1 MLNFLKLENNE
12 LVEPNANAE
21 SLKGS
26 LNLFNMHFKDI
37 CSTQSRWLAFDKQLS
52 EKIIMSLQH
61 ILLPAYGNFIE
72 KLQDVLGIHA
82 SEYIKY
88 GLFDIKDQ
96 LNHLFLGS
104 MPMNQYLKDKEKCV
118 CILKGKHRR
127 ACSTSHKSYYNNF
140 YDNKKFIYQFMQ
152 ALTIFPFCV
161 VFVF

>member
-1 MLNFLKLENNE
+1 MNNWRCVELEAIKLRLNLGCFHKDTTKVQQNLELYQSSSWNMVLNFLKLENNE

-104 MPMNQYLKDKEKCV
+104 MPMNQYLKDKEKL
-118 CILKGKHRR
+118 LKL
-127 ACSTSHKSYYNNF
+127 A
-140 YDNKKFIYQFMQ
+140 
-152 ALTIFPFCV
+152 
-161 VFVF
+161 